1 MASTDDAAPGRG
13 AAPVGDADDLDVPS
27 EAEEPQPRQRAL
39 KPIGAAVFVLVGVA
53 AVVSAIGF
61 GTGTFDRPGP
71 GLWPATLGAALIVS
85 AVVFFVFNR
94 DGKEGAFG
102 PEVWNALIV
111 VGSIVAFIV
120 LFEHVSFLVA
130 SVVLLAGC
138 QIAAGSRRWL
148 PVVITCVAGTA
159 AAYVLFFIVLGV
171 TTPR

>member
-1 MASTDDAAPGRG
+1 MASADEAAVGRG
-13 AAPVGDADDLDVPS
+13 GTPVGGADELDQPS
-27 EAEEPQPRQRAL
+27 EADEAQPSQRAL
-39 KPIGAAVFVLVGVA
+39 KPIGAAVFVLVGIA
-53 AVVSAIGF
+53 ALISAVGF
-61 GTGTFDRPGP
+61 GTGSFDRPGP
-71 GLWPATLGAALIVS
+71 GLWPATLGAALVVS
-85 AVVFFVFNR
+85 AVVFFVWNR

-102 PEVWNALIV
+102 SEVWNALIV
-111 VGSIVAFIV
+111 VGSIVAFIL

-138 QIAAGSRRWL
+138 QLAAGARRWL